1 MKELVDGQFI
11 DKLYAKPYN
20 YMSLWLNQMG
30 KRKFNTDDR
39 KKELGEVGYKLT
51 DRYWHDLTGHTA
63 FKLEAAEAAME
74 VSKHIQDM
82 VANKEEVEP
91 SYYLM
96 KNYFNTFGMQTDRS
110 RIFNMAVE
118 ILDEWMTANA
128 IETL

>member
-1 MKELVDGQFI
+1 
-11 DKLYAKPYN
+11 
-20 YMSLWLNQMG
+20 MG
-30 KRKFNTDDR
+30 KRKFDTDER

-63 FKLEAAEAAME
+63 FRLEAAQSAME

-82 VANKEEVEP
+82 VANNEEVEP
-91 SYYLM
+91 AYYLM
-96 KNYFNTFGMQTDRS
+96 KNYFNSFGMDTSRS

-118 ILDEWMTANA
+118 ILEEWMTANA